1 MLRYA
6 EIAQN
11 IIDAHPTSV
20 HQLLMRKGITKKAT
34 PEVLKDAYILF
45 GKPFISEL
53 TDIIH
58 QPKSGYA
65 DFIPLNNTSFQTLAP
80 LQPIKPVVLPTVAPV
95 PTVPTAT
102 IPAPVIDAVEKKS
115 IWDGLANVFDTV
127 VKVSGTVFTTA
138 QTAKDIIQPANGAP
152 NVFQIEEKK
161 ALEEAENKKYTQTLL
176 IVSAVVIVVLITLIF
191 ISRKK

>member
-11 IIDAHPTSV
+11 IIDAHPNSV

-34 PEVLKDAYILF
+34 PEVLKDAYVLF

-58 QPKSGYA
+58 RPKSGYA
-65 DFIPLNNTSFQTLAP
+65 DFISLSSLQTFQPVAKPAVIPVPSQPVQTLQAS
-80 LQPIKPVVLPTVAPV
+80 VT
-95 PTVPTAT
+95 
-102 IPAPVIDAVEKKS
+102 DAVEKKT

-127 VKVSGTVFTTA
+127 VNVTSKVLTTA
-138 QTAKDIIQPANGAP
+138 QTAKDIVQPANGSL

-161 ALEEAENKKYTQTLL
+161 ALEEAENKKYTRTLL
-176 IVSAVVIVVLITLIF
+176 IVSAVVIVVLVSLIF
-191 ISRKK
+191 ITRKK